1 MIDFLEKL
9 VYNVIIITK
18 GSEDMKKLYILCLV
32 FMLVFTGCTPKS
44 QLISSAKDILKRVE
58 DTCTE
63 IAGGVEMLN
72 DDYTSGVFEKIKKDI
87 SECKKEL
94 SDKPSRDDIE
104 KMLVT
109 LSRLEKELG
118 SIKTLSG
125 GMEDYIPEF
134 TFDFANDTD
143 KVIQKIVMEPTSD
156 IQADG
161 YNESIPAG
169 ETVSIAY
176 PLDNGTWSIT
186 AHISGGD
193 EVSCEGIT
201 LSMIKTLRLSVV
213 DGEYEYSIE

>member
-1 MIDFLEKL
+1 
-9 VYNVIIITK
+9 
-18 GSEDMKKLYILCLV
+18 MKKLYILCLV
-32 FMLVFTGCTPKS
+32 IMLVFTGCTPKS

-63 IAGGVEMLN
+63 IADGVEMLD

-87 SECKKEL
+87 SDCKKDL
-94 SDKPSRDDIE
+94 LDKPSRDELE

-134 TFDFANDTD
+134 TFDFANETD
-143 KVIQKIVMEPTSD
+143 KVIQKVVIESTSD
-156 IQADG
+156 AGADG
-161 YNESIPAG
+161 YTESIPAG

-186 AHISGGD
+186 AYMSGGD

-201 LSMIKTLRLSVV
+201 LSMIKTLKLSVV

>member
-1 MIDFLEKL
+1 
-9 VYNVIIITK
+9 
-18 GSEDMKKLYILCLV
+18 
-32 FMLVFTGCTPKS
+32 MLVFTGCTPKS
-44 QLISSAKDILKRVE
+44 QLISSAKDILKSVE

-63 IAGGVEMLN
+63 IADGVKTLD

-87 SECKKEL
+87 ADCKKKL
-94 SDKPSRDDIE
+94 SDKPSRNEIE

-134 TFDFANDTD
+134 TFDFINDTD
-143 KVIQKIVMEPTSD
+143 KVIEKVIIESASD
-156 IQADG
+156 ASAEG

-186 AHISGGD
+186 AHMSGGD

-201 LSMIKTLRLSVV
+201 LSMIKALKLSMT